1 MQCIFTG
8 VGIHFDLVFRAE
20 GLLGKKEKERG
31 TEINSKQIKKSFK
44 IQK

>member
-1 MQCIFTG
+1 MFTG
-8 VGIHFDLVFRAE
+8 VSIRFYLVFRDE

-31 TEINSKQIKKSFK
+31 AEIKSKQIKKSFK